1 MSIGLQRI
9 PSIDV
14 TLQEENYEYPYALD
28 LKKYMSESDLH
39 NVAASSIRA
48 VDEDN
53 EEIGTAYSA
62 NGIIE
67 FETSPARVAYRYMT
81 GFRNLSMDVKIGD
94 VNYLTVALK
103 GHIYRLFTKRYTWPD
118 AKEYCESVGGHLIT
132 ITSADEFILASELIF
147 KAAKEGDIAITQS
160 EATAWTGGVLSGDS
174 WQWIT
179 DENFN
184 LRIHWLGEKAAY
196 LEQAVIISGDTIYD
210 VNFDGLSRRY
220 LTNFICEWEPAD
232 IETAPVNPEYE
243 EWLKDPKKY
252 EEYENYGAIP
262 SPLDLSHITNAEAR
276 NVTASIPVSFDPR
289 GSEFFPEVEEQ
300 APYGTCWSFASTGA
314 LEANYARQFGKAA
327 PNVSPL
333 HLAWFLY
340 RDPRPVYRV
349 KPTESQ
355 LANVNK
361 PGKNPVLDLGGYN
374 YKAIYFLSGMGA
386 AYEKDMPYPTG
397 LSVSPESWTPTTKYK
412 YPENY
417 PHPLMLREGYFLGD
431 ITAARRKEIKSL
443 ILKHGSVAAAFL
455 MDGSEGVTFKVV
467 RGYGSSSYSY
477 YMPNAGY
484 TANHEI
490 QLVGWDDDYS
500 VSNFATTPNSKG
512 AWLVKNSHGH
522 RVSKDGYLWI
532 SYEQPIRDAA
542 VYITAENSPGKVY
555 GRGSS
560 FNSYFNELYLKGY
573 SWSANMFHSTGNNTI
588 NDVAFYTLDYD
599 VPYEIYIIKHGT
611 TKPANPGAPSS
622 TPVASGKMEYPGY
635 HTVRLDKAV
644 SVSAGEYFS
653 VILKLDKGSGINQP
667 LTILE
672 VSETNGA
679 SEMQTAGRSY
689 FCKTSPASNSWKE
702 MADDGGYCGASIR
715 AFTAATGTAVITA
728 NKPSITTSSL
738 ADGTVGRQYS
748 QTLRATG
755 TTPITWTATGL
766 PYGLSVK
773 GSTITG
779 TPQTSGT
786 FRVGITARNSADSDT
801 KTLELVIKANPAP
814 TVVKPSI
821 TTGILAGGTVGR
833 QYSQTLRATG
843 TTPITWTATGLPYG
857 LSVKGSAI
865 TGTPQTPGTF
875 RVGITARNSAGSNS
889 KSLQLVI
896 ASSGGDD
903 DDGDGDGGEVAPS
916 SGSGGCSSSIT
927 IFTAAVILMFTLT
940 KKK

>member
-1 MSIGLQRI
+1 
-9 PSIDV
+9 
-14 TLQEENYEYPYALD
+14 
-28 LKKYMSESDLH
+28 
-39 NVAASSIRA
+39 
-48 VDEDN
+48 
-53 EEIGTAYSA
+53 
-62 NGIIE
+62 
-67 FETSPARVAYRYMT
+67 
-81 GFRNLSMDVKIGD
+81 
-94 VNYLTVALK
+94 
-103 GHIYRLFTKRYTWPD
+103 
-118 AKEYCESVGGHLIT
+118 
-132 ITSADEFILASELIF
+132 
-147 KAAKEGDIAITQS
+147 
-160 EATAWTGGVLSGDS
+160 
-174 WQWIT
+174 
-179 DENFN
+179 
-184 LRIHWLGEKAAY
+184 
-196 LEQAVIISGDTIYD
+196 
-210 VNFDGLSRRY
+210 
-220 LTNFICEWEPAD
+220 
-232 IETAPVNPEYE
+232 
-243 EWLKDPKKY
+243 
-252 EEYENYGAIP
+252 
-262 SPLDLSHITNAEAR
+262 
-276 NVTASIPVSFDPR
+276 
-289 GSEFFPEVEEQ
+289 EEQ

-573 SWSANMFHSTGNNTI
+573 SWSANMFHSTGNDVI
-588 NDVAFYTLDYD
+588 NNVAFYTFDYD
-599 VPYEIYIIKHGT
+599 VPYEIYISKHGT
-611 TKPANPGAPSS
+611 TKPANPGSPG
-622 TPVASGKMEYPGY
+622 TKPVASGKMEYAGY
-635 HTVRLDKAV
+635 HTVPLDNAV

-653 VILKLDKGSGINQP
+653 VILKLEKGSGEDKA
-667 LTILE
+667 LTLIEL
-672 VSETNGA
+672 SETNGA

-689 FCKTSPASNSWKE
+689 FCKTTPSSNSWKE
-702 MADDGGYCGASIR
+702 MADDDGYYGASIR
-715 AFTAATGTAVITA
+715 AFTTTIGTAVITTT
-728 NKPSITTSSL
+728 KPSITTNSL

-755 TTPITWTATGL
+755 TTPITWSAEGL
-766 PYGLSVK
+766 PNGLSVN
-773 GSTITG
+773 GSAITG
-779 TPQTSGT
+779 TPQTAGT
-786 FRVGITARNSADSDT
+786 FRVAITATNSVDSDT
-801 KTLELVIKANPAP
+801 KTLELVIK
-814 TVVKPSI
+814 TSSITIGIKPSI
-821 TTGILAGGTVGR
+821 TTSRLAAGTVGKL
-833 QYSQTLRATG
+833 YSQTLSATG
-843 TTPITWTATGLPYG
+843 TTPITWSAEGLPGG

-865 TGTPQTPGTF
+865 TGTPQAAGEYDVDIIAT
-875 RVGITARNSAGSNS
+875 NSAGSSS
-889 KSLQLVI
+889 KTLQLVI
-896 ASSGGDD
+896 ASSGSGDI
-903 DDGDGDGGEVAPS
+903 GS
-916 SGSGGCSSSIT
+916 SGGGGGCSSSAT
-927 IFTAAVILMFTLT
+927 ILTAAIILAFALT